1 MSDEIDVHA
10 ILEPAATRVRDPV
23 SGRSIWFSN
32 MIQSPNQQ
40 DHTISFEMHYT
51 KEHTSEMKA

>member
-32 MIQSPNQQ
+32 MIQSP
-40 DHTISFEMHYT
+40 T
-51 KEHTSEMKA
+51 KIIPSLLKFSTQKNIPLK

>member
-23 SGRSIWFSN
+23 SGRSVWFSN
-32 MIQSPNQQ
+32 MILN
-40 DHTISFEMHYT
+40 
-51 KEHTSEMKA
+51 